1 MAALREWRTKG
12 RFADLVISKLLA
24 KTKLTTLN
32 RAFALEIFYG
42 VLRNLTLID
51 SWIGYLRPSGLDLG
65 LRDILRIGFY
75 QLFFLKTPHYAAVY
89 VTVQLAPKRRR
100 AVINGM
106 LRTAIRQQ
114 DEMLTRAEAQPFLC
128 ESVPSA
134 ISGRTLA
141 AAFWR

>member
-1 MAALREWRTKG
+1 
-12 RFADLVISKLLA
+12 
-24 KTKLTTLN
+24 N

-51 SWIGYLRPSGLDLG
+51 SWIGYLRPSGLDLD

-75 QLFFLKTPHYAAVY
+75 QLFFLKTPQYAAVY
-89 VTVQLAPKRRR
+89 ETVQLAPKKRR

-114 DEMLTRAEAQPFLC
+114 DEMLTRAAAQPLFVRASHPQFL
-128 ESVPSA
+128 VTRWQRHFGA
-134 ISGRTLA
+134 
-141 AAFWR
+141 